1 MATTNTNA
9 PKILIIYTGGTIGM
23 VETPDGLQPFD
34 FSHLMDN
41 VPKVGQLGYDIQ
53 SVQFPQPIDSSNMN
67 PSYWSQIVKDIADR
81 YDEFD
86 GFVILHG
93 TDTMAYTASALAFM
107 LRDLR
112 KPVVIT
118 GSQLPIGDTRE
129 DGTENL
135 ISALQV
141 AAAKDENGQPIIQE
155 VVISFQDYI
164 VRGCRSTKFTSTGF
178 HAFKSFNYP
187 NLGDIDLHI
196 TYNKPYLMRHT
207 TALPLNPFY
216 NMDPNILVM
225 WLYPGITEDVVKA
238 QLATPG
244 IKAVILRTFGAGN
257 APTEQW
263 FLNDLADAV
272 SKGLIIYNVTQCLN
286 GGDEQKRYYTGDMLA
301 KAGVVSGYDI
311 TVEAAVTKMMYLLG
325 SGLSK
330 DQIVQYLQTSI
341 AGEMTVE

>member
-1 MATTNTNA
+1 MDA

-23 VETPDGLQPFD
+23 VETANGLQPFD

-41 VPKVGQLGYDIQ
+41 VPKLSNLGYTID
-53 SVQFPQPIDSSNMN
+53 SVQFKQPIDSSNMN
-67 PSYWSQIVKDIADR
+67 PTYWAQIVKDIADR
-81 YDEFD
+81 YDQYD
-86 GFVILHG
+86 GFVVLHG
-93 TDTMAYTASALAFM
+93 TDTMAYTASALGFM
-107 LRDLR
+107 LRNLR

-135 ISALQV
+135 ISAVEV
-141 AAAKDENGQPIIQE
+141 AAAKDTDGNPMIQE

-164 VRGCRSTKFTSTGF
+164 VRGVRSTKFTSTGF

-187 NLGDIDLHI
+187 NLGTIDLHI
-196 TYNKPYLMRHT
+196 DYAKPYLLRHE
-207 TALPLNPFY
+207 TALPLDPFY
-216 NMDPNILVM
+216 NMDPSVLVL
-225 WLYPGITEDVVKA
+225 WLFPGITEATVKA

-263 FLNDLADAV
+263 FLDAVADAV
-272 SKGLIIYNVTQCLN
+272 SRGILVYNVTQCLN

-301 KAGVVSGYDI
+301 KAGVITGFDI
-311 TVEAAVTKMMYLLG
+311 TIEAAVTKMMYLLG
-325 SGLSK
+325 AGLTK
-330 DQIVQYLQTSI
+330 EQIVDYLNTSI
-341 AGEMTVE
+341 VGEITAD

>member
-1 MATTNTNA
+1 MENNTNK
-9 PKILIIYTGGTIGM
+9 PRILIIYTGGTIGM
-23 VETPDGLQPFD
+23 VETPNGLQPFD

-41 VPKVGQLGYDIQ
+41 VPKVGGLGYDIE

-67 PSYWSQIVKDIADR
+67 PSYWNQIVKDIADR

-93 TDTMAYTASALAFM
+93 TDTMAYTASALSFM
-107 LRDLR
+107 LRNLS

-118 GSQLPIGDTRE
+118 GSQLPIGDVRE

-141 AAAKDENGQPIIQE
+141 AAAKDENGDPMIQE

-187 NLGDIDLHI
+187 VLGTIDLHI
-196 TYNKPYLMRHT
+196 TYDKPYLMRHD

-216 NMDPNILVM
+216 SMDPNILVL

-263 FLNDLADAV
+263 FLDALTDAV
-272 SKGLIIYNVTQCLN
+272 SRGLIIYNVTQCLN

-301 KAGVVSGYDI
+301 KAGVISGYDI

-325 SGLSK
+325 SGLSVDDIK
-330 DQIVQYLQTSI
+330 SYLTTSI
-341 AGEMTVE
+341 VGEMTVE

>member
-1 MATTNTNA
+1 MTNSEK
-9 PKILIIYTGGTIGM
+9 PRILIIYTGGTIGM
-23 VETPDGLQPFD
+23 VETADGLQPFD

-41 VPKVGQLGYDIQ
+41 VPKVGQLGYQID
-53 SVQFPQPIDSSNMN
+53 SVQFSQPIDSSNMS
-67 PSYWSQIVKDIADR
+67 PAYWNMIVKDIADR
-81 YDEFD
+81 YDQYD
-86 GFVILHG
+86 GFVVLHG

-107 LRDLR
+107 LRNLR

-135 ISALQV
+135 IAALQV
-141 AAAKDENGQPIIQE
+141 AAAKDDNGDPMIQE

-187 NLGDIDLHI
+187 VLGTIDLHI
-196 TYNKPYLMRHT
+196 EYAKPYLLRHQ
-207 TALPLNPFY
+207 TAEPLNPFY
-216 NMDPNILVM
+216 SLDPSVLVM
-225 WLYPGITEDVVKA
+225 WLFPGISESVVKA

-244 IKAVILRTFGAGN
+244 IKAVVLRTFGAGN

-263 FLNDLADAV
+263 FLDALSDAV
-272 SKGLIIYNVTQCLN
+272 GRGLIIYNVTQCQN

-301 KAGVVSGYDI
+301 KAGVISGYDI
-311 TVEAAVTKMMYLLG
+311 TVEAAVTKLMYLLG
-325 SGLSK
+325 AGLTS
-330 DQIVQYLQTSI
+330 DQIKEYLGISI
-341 AGEMTVE
+341 VGEITVG

>member
-1 MATTNTNA
+1 MSQTNSNS

-23 VETPDGLQPFD
+23 VETPNGLQPFD

-41 VPKVGQLGYDIQ
+41 VPKIGRLGYQIE

-67 PSYWSQIVKDIADR
+67 PQYWNQIVKDIADR

-93 TDTMAYTASALAFM
+93 TDTMAYTASALSFM
-107 LRDLR
+107 LRNLT

-135 ISALQV
+135 ISALEV
-141 AAAKDENGQPIIQE
+141 AAAKDENGDPMIQE

-178 HAFKSFNYP
+178 DAFKSFNYP
-187 NLGDIDLHI
+187 TLGQIDLHI
-196 TYNKPYLMRHT
+196 TYNKPYLMRHNT
-207 TALPLNPFY
+207 NLPLDPFMQ
-216 NMDPNILVM
+216 MDPNILVL

-257 APTEQW
+257 APTEEW
-263 FLNDLADAV
+263 FLNDLSEAV
-272 SKGLIIYNVTQCLN
+272 NRGLIIFNVTQCLN
-286 GGDEQKRYYTGDMLA
+286 GGDEQKRYYTGDMLS
-301 KAGVVSGYDI
+301 KAGVISGYDI
-311 TVEAAVTKMMYLLG
+311 TAEAAITKMMYLLG
-325 SGLSK
+325 SGMTK
-330 DQIVQYLQTSI
+330 DQIKQYLTTDLV
-341 AGEMTVE
+341 GEMTVE

>member
-1 MATTNTNA
+1 MAQQNKA
-9 PKILIIYTGGTIGM
+9 PRILIIYTGGTIGM

-41 VPKVGQLGYDIQ
+41 VPKIGKLGYDIE
-53 SVQFPQPIDSSNMN
+53 SVQFPAPIDSSNMN
-67 PSYWSQIVKDIADR
+67 PSYWNQIVKDIADR
-81 YDEFD
+81 YDDFD
-86 GFVILHG
+86 GFVVLHG
-93 TDTMAYTASALAFM
+93 TDTMAYTASALSFM

-118 GSQLPIGDTRE
+118 GSQLPIGATRE

-135 ISALQV
+135 ISAVEV
-141 AAAKDENGQPIIQE
+141 AAAKDENGDPIIQE

-187 NLGDIDLHI
+187 VLGTIDLHI
-196 TYNKPYLMRHT
+196 SYNKPYLMRHT

-216 NMDPNILVM
+216 SMDPNILVM

-238 QLATPG
+238 QLSTPG
-244 IKAVILRTFGAGN
+244 IKAVVLRTFGAGN

-263 FLNDLADAV
+263 FLDAMKDAV
-272 SKGLIIYNVTQCLN
+272 SRGLIIYNVTQCQN

-301 KAGVVSGYDI
+301 DAGVISGYDI
-311 TVEAAVTKMMYLLG
+311 TVEAAVTKLMYLLG
-325 SGLSK
+325 SGLS
-330 DQIVQYLQTSI
+330 DADIRHYLTVPMV
-341 AGEMTVE
+341 GEMTAD

>member
-1 MATTNTNA
+1 MTNSEK
-9 PKILIIYTGGTIGM
+9 PRILIIYTGGTIGM
-23 VETPDGLQPFD
+23 VETADGLQPFD

-41 VPKVGQLGYDIQ
+41 VPKVGQLGYQID
-53 SVQFPQPIDSSNMN
+53 SVQFSQPIDSSNMS
-67 PSYWSQIVKDIADR
+67 PTYWNMIAKDIADR
-81 YDEFD
+81 YDQYD
-86 GFVILHG
+86 GFVVLHG

-107 LRDLR
+107 LRNLR

-135 ISALQV
+135 IAALQV
-141 AAAKDENGQPIIQE
+141 AAAKDDNGDPMIQE

-187 NLGDIDLHI
+187 VLGTIDLHI
-196 TYNKPYLMRHT
+196 EYAKPYLLRHQ
-207 TALPLNPFY
+207 TAEPLDPFY
-216 NMDPNILVM
+216 SLDPSVLVM
-225 WLYPGITEDVVKA
+225 WLFPGISESVVKA

-244 IKAVILRTFGAGN
+244 IKAVVLRTFGAGN

-263 FLNDLADAV
+263 FLDALADAV
-272 SKGLIIYNVTQCLN
+272 SRGLIIYNVTQCQN

-301 KAGVVSGYDI
+301 KAGVISGYDI
-311 TVEAAVTKMMYLLG
+311 TVEAAVTKLMYLLG
-325 SGLSK
+325 AGLTS
-330 DQIVQYLQTSI
+330 DQIKEYLGISI
-341 AGEMTVE
+341 VGEITVG

>member
-1 MATTNTNA
+1 METSNSNK

-41 VPKVGQLGYDIQ
+41 VPKVGQLGYQID
-53 SVQFPQPIDSSNMN
+53 SVQFKNPIDSSNMN
-67 PSYWSQIVKDIADR
+67 PQYWGMIVKDIADR
-81 YDEFD
+81 YDQYD

-107 LRDLR
+107 LRNLR

-141 AAAKDENGQPIIQE
+141 AAAKDENGDPMIQE

-187 NLGDIDLHI
+187 NLGTIDLHI
-196 TYNKPYLMRHT
+196 EYAKPYLLRHT
-207 TALPLNPFY
+207 TVLPLDPFY
-216 NMDPNILVM
+216 AMDPNLLVL

-263 FLNDLADAV
+263 FLDDLADAV
-272 SKGLIIYNVTQCLN
+272 KRGLIIFNVTQCQN

-301 KAGVVSGYDI
+301 KAGVISGYDI
-311 TVEAAVTKMMYLLG
+311 TVESAVTKMMYLLG
-325 SGLSK
+325 SGLNADEIK
-330 DQIVQYLQTSI
+330 QYLGISLV
-341 AGEMTVE
+341 GEMTVG

>member
-1 MATTNTNA
+1 MENTTQK
-9 PKILIIYTGGTIGM
+9 PRILIIYTGGTIGM
-23 VETPDGLQPFD
+23 VETPNGLQPFD

-41 VPKVGQLGYDIQ
+41 VPKVGELGYDIE

-67 PSYWSQIVKDIADR
+67 PTYWNQIVKDIADR

-86 GFVILHG
+86 GFVVLHG
-93 TDTMAYTASALAFM
+93 TDTMAYTASALSFM

-118 GSQLPIGDTRE
+118 GSQLPIGDVRE

-141 AAAKDENGQPIIQE
+141 AAAKDENGDPMIQE

-187 NLGDIDLHI
+187 VLGNIDLHI

-207 TALPLNPFY
+207 TSLPLNPFY
-216 NMDPNILVM
+216 SMDPNILVL

-272 SKGLIIYNVTQCLN
+272 SRGLIIFNVTQCLN

-301 KAGVVSGYDI
+301 KAGVISGYDI
-311 TVEAAVTKMMYLLG
+311 TVEAAITKMMFLLG
-325 SGLSK
+325 SGMSAEEIKSYLTTP
-330 DQIVQYLQTSI
+330 IV
-341 AGEMTVE
+341 GEMTVE

>member
-1 MATTNTNA
+1 MSENA
-9 PKILIIYTGGTIGM
+9 NKPKILIIYTGGTIGM
-23 VETPDGLQPFD
+23 VETPNGLQPFD

-67 PSYWSQIVKDIADR
+67 PTYWNQIVKDIADR

-86 GFVILHG
+86 GFVVLHG

-107 LRDLR
+107 LRNLR

-141 AAAKDENGQPIIQE
+141 AAAKDENGDPMIQE

-187 NLGDIDLHI
+187 NLGTIDLHI
-196 TYNKPYLMRHT
+196 DYAKPYLMRHS
-207 TALPLNPFY
+207 TALPLDPFY
-216 NMDPNILVM
+216 SMDPNLLVL

-244 IKAVILRTFGAGN
+244 IKAVVLRTFGAGN

-263 FLNDLADAV
+263 FLDALTDAV
-272 SKGLIIYNVTQCLN
+272 SRGLIIYNVTQCLN

-301 KAGVVSGYDI
+301 KAGVITGYDI
-311 TVEAAVTKMMYLLG
+311 TVEAAVTKLMFLLG
-325 SGLSK
+325 SGLSADEIK
-330 DQIVQYLQTSI
+330 QYLTTSI
-341 AGEMTVE
+341 VGEITVD